1 MEQAPKRLSRM
12 LLLLLCRLPQSV
24 RCWNRTTRRQLDE
37 QQQPNGVHTVPR
49 WCVRVCERRRAAG
62 LMNDCAT
69 ALYGRVLLGGRQGG
83 QVPAV
88 SAWHPSLPA
97 APPHPD
103 LSLTSAV
110 RLRFLH
116 ACAQRHA
123 QACEVCCNA
132 LPARRSTFGFVT
144 RFLLACAWT
153 VRVHQLRQHRRF
165 LPRASGPKLVHALP
179 IEHCSVPIIHAPS
192 RTRTRTRPH
201 TPSPQSHPARRP
213 SPSVPRPRSL
223 PHPSAASPSTTLPCI
238 GTFFVHRQVHRCA

>member
-1 MEQAPKRLSRM
+1 MERAPKRLSRM

-49 WCVRVCERRRAAG
+49 WCVRVCERLRAAV

-69 ALYGRVLLGGRQGG
+69 GLYGRILLGGRQGG
-83 QVPAV
+83 EVPAV
-88 SAWHPSLPA
+88 STWHPSLPA

-153 VRVHQLRQHRRF
+153 FRLHQLRQVRCDAMQCDAMQCGAGGAIRCAVWAMPTRSCTVSPVAVF
-165 LPRASGPKLVHALP
+165 VRKGRSDTSKFSAQSTKALASARQV
-179 IEHCSVPIIHAPS
+179 CSI
-192 RTRTRTRPH
+192 
-201 TPSPQSHPARRP
+201 
-213 SPSVPRPRSL
+213 
-223 PHPSAASPSTTLPCI
+223 AASLAFPSKRT
-238 GTFFVHRQVHRCA
+238 HAE